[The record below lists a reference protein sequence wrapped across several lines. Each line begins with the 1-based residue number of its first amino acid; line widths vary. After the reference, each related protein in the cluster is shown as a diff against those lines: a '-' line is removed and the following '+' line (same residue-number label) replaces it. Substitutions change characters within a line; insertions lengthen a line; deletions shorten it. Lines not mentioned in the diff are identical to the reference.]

1 MIAIPTF
8 NSTQLDLTPTPRL
21 IRSLLTSYHPPAS
34 SNSPYWKVLPLGAP
48 CGTTHTRAP
57 TVETLSSRNYNILS
71 LPGGTIATV
80 LDFFPPKDKF
90 DTIVLFIGGN
100 NAFNNQTPSTPPPRE
115 IAREL
120 SHLANRLLE
129 LARKVVILGIPFRK
143 GENNH
148 NRARA
153 INIEIEN
160 LKSQNSWNFRGIAA
174 KTFKDS
180 YLQPDGVHLTPTEG
194 LQPVRSALKKLLYK
208 EFSKS
213 ADSAGHTSDPDCP
226 SDRPCRC
233 SYLTLPRRR

>member
-1 MIAIPTF
+1 MKSVPGQPWWPSRSSVRRGPGDRHPNVQLHSAGPHT
-8 NSTQLDLTPTPRL
+8 NSQV
-21 IRSLLTSYHPPAS
+21 
-34 SNSPYWKVLPLGAP
+34 NSFLNNFL
-48 CGTTHTRAP
+48 
-57 TVETLSSRNYNILS
+57 
-71 LPGGTIATV
+71 TIATV
-80 LDFFPPKDKF
+80 LDFLPPKDKF

-160 LKSQNSWNFRGIAA
+160 LTSENSWNFRGIAA
-174 KTFKDS
+174 KTFEDS

-213 ADSAGHTSDPDCP
+213 ANSAGHKSDLDCP
-226 SDRPCRC
+226 SDKPCRC
-233 SYLTLPRRR
+233 SYFTLPRRR

>member
-1 MIAIPTF
+1 MRYHTYKGSHCRNLVIADSQGKELRFP
-8 NSTQLDLTPTPRL
+8 
-21 IRSLLTSYHPPAS
+21 
-34 SNSPYWKVLPLGAP
+34 
-48 CGTTHTRAP
+48 
-57 TVETLSSRNYNILS
+57 NYNILS

-80 LDFFPPKDKF
+80 LDFLPPKDKF

-213 ADSAGHTSDPDCP
+213 ADYAGHTSDLDYP

-233 SYLTLPRRR
+233 SYFTLPRRR